1 MNILVTGGAG
11 FIGHHLVCKLID
23 SGHHVTIIDDL
34 STGLI
39 ENIEKLPEGSFEFYA
54 IDLSKDSIPK
64 IGNIDVVYHLAAP
77 VSVEESLSNP
87 IKYEM
92 GILNGSKKLINWC
105 LENKVPSLVAA
116 STAAVY
122 GEPNIVPVS
131 EGSDKNPLSP
141 YAKFKLDMENLL
153 KSNHSK
159 ILKCSALRFFN
170 VFGEGQRDSGGYLSA
185 VPIFMKQ
192 HKNFKAITVTGDGQQ
207 TRDWVYVKDVVDAMI
222 QVYSEPYTKNMPIYN
237 VGSGKETKV
246 IDLAKAISNNIEFIK
261 ERKEPKRALANIEN
275 ILKTKWKTKINLLDW
290 VKENI

>member
-92 GILNGSKKLINWC
+92 GILNASKRLIDWC
-105 LENKVPSLVAA
+105 LENKVSSLVAA

-122 GEPNIVPVS
+122 GEPEIVPINES
-131 EGSDKNPLSP
+131 SDKNPLSP

-153 KSNHSK
+153 NSNHSK
-159 ILKCSALRFFN
+159 NLKCSALRFFN

-192 HKNFKAITVTGDGQQ
+192 HKNSNPITVTGDGQQ
-207 TRDWVYVKDVVDAMI
+207 TRDWIYVGDVVEAMI
-222 QVYSEPYTKNMPIYN
+222 QMYSEPYTKNMPIYN

-246 IDLAKAISNNIEFIK
+246 LDLAESISSNIEFVK
-261 ERKEPKRALANIEN
+261 ERNEPKRSLANIEN
-275 ILKTKWKTKINLLDW
+275 ILKISWSPKVNLLDW
-290 VKENI
+290 VKDNK